1 MILFNFFKD
10 ITEDVVTFFVTQC
23 RKVQMRATKPVITV
37 KHLAYMDRLICL
49 YLPTLKYRRIR
60 GDMIEV
66 YKIVTSGYDIDLNL
80 HLQQLHSNVIRGHNL
95 KLATTVS
102 LWTKL
107 NAHEDIELSI
117 V

>member
-1 MILFNFFKD
+1 
-10 ITEDVVTFFVTQC
+10 
-23 RKVQMRATKPVITV
+23 MRATKLVITVKTV

-66 YKIVTSGYDIDLNL
+66 YKIVTSGYDVDVNL

-107 NAHEDIELSI
+107 NADEDIQLSI